1 MAGGRIGIIK
11 AMVDAEGVEE
21 GAGERGERGEEEVVS
36 GELRV
41 QFSF

>member
-11 AMVDAEGVEE
+11 AMVDAEGGEE
-21 GAGERGERGEEEVVS
+21 GAGERGEEEVVS